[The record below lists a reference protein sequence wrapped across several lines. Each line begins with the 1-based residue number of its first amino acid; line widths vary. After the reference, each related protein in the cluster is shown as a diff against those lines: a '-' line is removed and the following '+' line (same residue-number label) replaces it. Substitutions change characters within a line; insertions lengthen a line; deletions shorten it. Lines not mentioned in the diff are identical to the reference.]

1 MKRSLI
7 SRPHQAGKEVDGG
20 KMEVRNVNRIPSGQ
34 QNMSGLESVVKINS
48 SQDNNNIAVTQL

>member
-1 MKRSLI
+1 
-7 SRPHQAGKEVDGG
+7 
-20 KMEVRNVNRIPSGQ
+20 MEVRNVNRIPSGQ